1 MFSRFGA
8 CEDGSAGDQR
18 QASCHT
24 THNVIVLL
32 LFFFPR
38 LTGKSQW
45 RDSQRHFDRSEGAS
59 G

>member
-8 CEDGSAGDQR
+8 REDGSAGDQR

-45 RDSQRHFDRSEGAS
+45 RDSQCQFKRLESVS